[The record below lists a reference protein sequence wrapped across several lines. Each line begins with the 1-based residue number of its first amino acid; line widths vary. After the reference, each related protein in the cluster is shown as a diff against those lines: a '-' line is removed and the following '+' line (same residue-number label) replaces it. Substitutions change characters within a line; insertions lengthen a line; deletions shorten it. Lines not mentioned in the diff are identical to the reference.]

1 MIEYNV
7 DLHKQLCTA
16 AEQGDLVTVQTLL
29 QQNDIDIDCVQEEAV
44 FTPLQ
49 LAAANGHED
58 VVRLLIM
65 RGAALDRQ
73 NFYGWTALMQ
83 AASYGHDKVVAL
95 LLKNKADFKAKNKL
109 GASALT
115 VAARH
120 GHTAVVKRLLDCPAI
135 DINDGTRGIN
145 ESFYSKGIGA
155 TPLMVASQFGH
166 DAVMRALLDRGSN
179 PKHKNETTGWNA
191 LMFAA
196 LNGHMTSAQILV
208 DRGCDPNETNYID
221 KTAYEIAVCAGKREA
236 AGYLDR
242 KTTRR
247 PKIVPTTSKPKIIE
261 AAETGDL
268 KLMEKILD
276 DDPAQVDTV
285 SPEGAT
291 SLMIAAML
299 GRIDIAD
306 MLLKRGADINKQDS
320 KNGWT
325 ALMQATFY
333 RHTTFVKFL
342 LSGNA
347 DASLKALDGCTAL
360 DLVFCLADS
369 DPDLTRMLA
378 SAAMP
383 VQGSSTSRPP
393 KNSTGSGTWLTKSG
407 KPLPDEKPKGG
418 LKAWWNRLSNRFQNL
433 KLSRT
438 LMSGMTTTKLTP
450 FHDENGPTDTADS
463 IDKEKVYGGMQRD
476 GKKKRKTSEQKDD
489 LLLKSILSNDS
500 GLSSTNQSMQSLS
513 ILSPMSTFQNDKLL
527 PVVPPFHPP
536 PTFDPNDRSKRPMN
550 ASRTSLS
557 MLANGKNT
565 GPRQPHMKSKGLFIR
580 PHNKSISPSNSNN
593 FSVTTSPNSS
603 GGASSISK
611 VNKPYRL
618 SAHDNKVTGE
628 STPKHGHESSVLKA
642 YPDIAFLPQSAFKIS
657 PKSQVSFNEPSSPV
671 SPTSQTSGFNNSSA
685 SSTISGSV
693 TPSKQRP
700 LSGTSLGGSTTP
712 TLTPSPSPSP
722 KGRPGSN
729 GSSTSQ
735 ASSTH
740 QPKNSSS
747 SGVSEDD
754 ELSALL
760 RKLSLEK
767 YAPIFEEQE
776 VDMEAFLS
784 LDKSDLTELG
794 IKQSE
799 PQSRILLAIN
809 ELNSGR
815 HRDFKA

>member
-1 MIEYNV
+1 MEYSS
-7 DLHKQLCTA
+7 DFRKQLCTA
-16 AEQGDLVTVQTLL
+16 SEQGDLSAVQTLL
-29 QQNDIDIDCVQEEAV
+29 QHNDIKVDCVDGESGI
-44 FTPLQ
+44 TPLQ

-58 VVRLLIM
+58 VVRQLIM
-65 RGAALDRQ
+65 GGAALDCK

-95 LLKNKADFKAKNKL
+95 LLQNKADFKLKNNL

-115 VAARH
+115 VAARF
-120 GHTAVVKRLLDCPAI
+120 GHTAVVKRLLDTGI
-135 DINDGTRGIN
+135 DVNDGTSNIN
-145 ESFYSKGIGA
+145 QGFYSKGIGA
-155 TPLMVASQFGH
+155 TPLIVASQFGH
-166 DAVMRALLDRGSN
+166 DAIMRALLDRGSN
-179 PKHKNETTGWNA
+179 PKHKNETT
-191 LMFAA
+191 
-196 LNGHMTSAQILV
+196 
-208 DRGCDPNETNYID
+208 
-221 KTAYEIAVCAGKREA
+221 
-236 AGYLDR
+236 
-242 KTTRR
+242 
-247 PKIVPTTSKPKIIE
+247 TSKPKIIE

-268 KLMEKILD
+268 RLITQILD
-276 DDPAQVDTV
+276 EDPTQVDTV

-299 GRIDIAD
+299 GRIDIAK
-306 MLLKRGADINKQDS
+306 MLLHRGADINKQDS

-325 ALMQATFY
+325 SLMQATFF
-333 RHTTFVKFL
+333 RHTEFVKFL
-342 LSGNA
+342 LNQNA
-347 DASLKALDGCTAL
+347 DASLKAQDRCTAL
-360 DLVFCLADS
+360 DLVICLPDS
-369 DPDLTRMLA
+369 DTELTRMLA

-383 VQGSSTSRPP
+383 VQGSAASSRSP
-393 KNSTGSGTWLTKSG
+393 KNNTGSGTWLTKSD

-450 FHDENGPTDTADS
+450 FHDENNVTDSAVS
-463 IDKEKVYGGMQRD
+463 IDKEKSDASIQRN
-476 GKKKRKTSEQKDD
+476 GKKKRKSSEQKDD
-489 LLLKSILSNDS
+489 LFLKSIISNDS
-500 GLSSTNQSMQSLS
+500 GLSSTSQSIQSLS
-513 ILSPMSTFQNDKLL
+513 ILSPMSTFQSDKLL

-557 MLANGKNT
+557 MLANGKNV
-565 GPRQPHMKSKGLFIR
+565 GPRQPHMKSKGLFTR

-593 FSVTTSPNSS
+593 FSTTTSPNSS
-603 GGASSISK
+603 GGASSISRLH
-611 VNKPYRL
+611 KPTRL
-618 SAHDNKVTGE
+618 PGSHSKINSE
-628 STPKHGHESSVLKA
+628 SKHGLESPESKA

-657 PKSQVSFNEPSSPV
+657 PKSQVNFNEPSSPV
-671 SPTSQTSGFNNSSA
+671 SPTSQTSGLNNSST
-685 SSTISGSV
+685 SSTISGSA

-700 LSGTSLGGSTTP
+700 LSGTSLGSTTP

-729 GSSTSQ
+729 HSSASQ
-735 ASSTH
+735 ASSTL
-740 QPKNSSS
+740 QPKHSSS

-767 YAPIFEEQE
+767 YSPIFEEQE

-815 HRDFKA
+815 NRDFKT

>member
-1 MIEYNV
+1 MEYSS
-7 DLHKQLCTA
+7 DFRKQLCTA
-16 AEQGDLVTVQTLL
+16 SEQGDLSAVQTLL
-29 QQNDIDIDCVQEEAV
+29 QHNDIKVDCVDGESGI
-44 FTPLQ
+44 TPLQ

-58 VVRLLIM
+58 VVRQLIM
-65 RGAALDRQ
+65 GGAALDCK

-95 LLKNKADFKAKNKL
+95 LLQNKADFKLKNNL

-115 VAARH
+115 VAARF
-120 GHTAVVKRLLDCPAI
+120 GHTAVVKRLLDTGI
-135 DINDGTRGIN
+135 DVNDGTSNIN
-145 ESFYSKGIGA
+145 QGFYSKGIGA
-155 TPLMVASQFGH
+155 TPLIVASQFGH
-166 DAVMRALLDRGSN
+166 DAIMRALLDRGSN

-208 DRGCDPNETNYID
+208 DRGCDPNETNYIG
-221 KTAYEIAVCAGKREA
+221 KTAYEVAMCAGKREA

-242 KTTRR
+242 KTTTR

-268 KLMEKILD
+268 RLITQILD
-276 DDPAQVDTV
+276 EDPTQVDTV

-299 GRIDIAD
+299 GRIDIAK
-306 MLLKRGADINKQDS
+306 MLLHRGADINKQDS

-325 ALMQATFY
+325 SLMQATFF
-333 RHTTFVKFL
+333 RHTEFVKFL
-342 LSGNA
+342 LNQNA
-347 DASLKALDGCTAL
+347 DASLKAQDRCTAL
-360 DLVFCLADS
+360 DLVICLPDS
-369 DPDLTRMLA
+369 DTELTRMLA

-383 VQGSSTSRPP
+383 VQGSAASSRSP
-393 KNSTGSGTWLTKSG
+393 KNNTGSGTWLTKSD

-450 FHDENGPTDTADS
+450 FHDENNVTDSAVS
-463 IDKEKVYGGMQRD
+463 IDKEKSDASIQRN
-476 GKKKRKTSEQKDD
+476 GKKKRKSSEQKDD
-489 LLLKSILSNDS
+489 LFLKSIISNDS
-500 GLSSTNQSMQSLS
+500 GLSSTSQSIQSLS
-513 ILSPMSTFQNDKLL
+513 ILSPMSTFQSDKLL

-557 MLANGKNT
+557 MLANGKNV
-565 GPRQPHMKSKGLFIR
+565 GPRQPHMKSKGLFTR

-593 FSVTTSPNSS
+593 FSTTTSPNSS
-603 GGASSISK
+603 GGASSISRLH
-611 VNKPYRL
+611 KPTRL
-618 SAHDNKVTGE
+618 PGSHSKINSE
-628 STPKHGHESSVLKA
+628 SKHGLESPESKA

-657 PKSQVSFNEPSSPV
+657 PKSQVNFNEPSSPV
-671 SPTSQTSGFNNSSA
+671 SPTSQTSGLNNSST
-685 SSTISGSV
+685 SSTISGSA

-700 LSGTSLGGSTTP
+700 LSGTSLGSTTP

-729 GSSTSQ
+729 HSSASQ
-735 ASSTH
+735 ASSTL
-740 QPKNSSS
+740 QPKHSSS

-767 YAPIFEEQE
+767 YSPIFEEQE

-815 HRDFKA
+815 NRDFKT